1 MDFSTVK
8 RKQNKRFNPESFEK
22 YLKDDSPC
30 FMDYYSELVDEI
42 DFERVFKYHKNKF
55 LDEILSRIKVID
67 KNFPG
72 KKLTNEHL
80 GNEILNFD
88 VPDCHMK
95 QHLKCHLYAFNY
107 YYQRITKQILEHLKE
122 INITNY
128 YTDNFIRSKM
138 QMLTR
143 LMYDALEIMP
153 YYEYASGV
161 TPTHRVF
168 VNRHISGHDI
178 AWFYNLYANGILDQS
193 NQVYYTTFAYLIRQ
207 ALEIKTKNALGIV
220 AVLFNK
226 ETQLITSDHFIEFL
240 LKNDKIKKPDM
251 NVAFIEKIFKW
262 CNYHIHLGINLYVWQ
277 ALLIQEY
284 IEPLFNGGHTSKVN
298 SIYGSIIIN
307 KNYYE
312 QEIKIDLINYLK
324 QKGFEVDEII
334 MQEKPECILEE
345 E

>member
-1 MDFSTVK
+1 MDFNTIK
-8 RKQNKRFNPESFEK
+8 RKENKRFNSEAFEK
-22 YLKDDSPC
+22 YLIEESPS
-30 FMDYYSELVDEI
+30 FMDNYSELVDEL
-42 DFERVFKYHKNKF
+42 DFEKVFIYHKTKF
-55 LDEILSRIKVID
+55 LDEIYTRIKVID

-88 VPDCHMK
+88 VQDCHIK

-107 YYQRITKQILEHLKE
+107 FYEMITKQILEHLKE
-122 INITNY
+122 IDISNY

-143 LMYDALEIMP
+143 LMYDVLEIMP

-161 TPTHRVF
+161 TPTHQVL
-168 VNRHISGHDI
+168 VNRHITGHDI
-178 AWFYNLYANGILDQS
+178 AWFYDLYANGTLDQS
-193 NQVYYTTFAYLIRQ
+193 NQVYYTTFAYLLRQ

-220 AVLFNK
+220 NILYNK
-226 ETQLITSDHFIEFL
+226 KPQLITSDHFIEFL

-251 NVAFIEKIFKW
+251 NIALIEKIFKW
-262 CNYHIHLGINLYVWQ
+262 CNYHIHLGVNLYVWQ

-284 IEPLFNGGHTSKVN
+284 IEPLFNGGHTSKVT

-312 QEIKIDLINYLK
+312 QEIKTDLLNYLK
-324 QKGFEVDEII
+324 QKGYYVDEIK
-334 MQEKPECILEE
+334 MQERPECILEE
-345 E
+345 